1 MKTYLL
7 RLTAAAILAA
17 LIRKLAPKSGAGRGA
32 RLGAGLLV
40 LVCIASPLGELNL
53 AAAAQELAQNGFTQ
67 WRKADEVDQ
76 QANEMLEELISDA
89 ARSYI
94 LDKAQAMGVSLE
106 TEVTLRLQ
114 NRYPVPWSVT
124 IRSSA
129 SQTQR
134 ETLTEEI
141 ARDLGIPAER
151 QEWLQM

>member
-40 LVCIASPLGELNL
+40 LVCLVSPLGELNL

-67 WRKADEVDQ
+67 WEKADAVNQ

-94 LDKAQAMGVSLE
+94 LDKAQAMGITLE
-106 TEVTLRLQ
+106 AEVKLRLQ

-124 IRSSA
+124 IRSNA
-129 SQTQR
+129 AQAQR
-134 ETLTEEI
+134 ETLTEAI

>member
-89 ARSYI
+89 AQSYI